1 MKLRPCTLN
10 GANDLVRVSPLVHI
24 FSLQLVLRYFSPEGL
39 LQLMDS
45 MDRSAIVY
53 ASARA
58 EASESL
64 GQIQALSREMAEFK
78 EIHAS
83 TIDSLQFESKQIQS
97 KLAEHRRAAETRQ
110 GSLGGSANLQEF

>member
-1 MKLRPCTLN
+1 
-10 GANDLVRVSPLVHI
+10 
-24 FSLQLVLRYFSPEGL
+24 
-39 LQLMDS
+39 MDS

-110 GSLGGSANLQEF
+110 GSLGGSANLQEFWGREGVTFLQSREFKKILGPKAFKFLKICFQSC